1 MTKEKKYFKIY
12 EELIKRGY
20 DPDDSYNGKVVFTR
34 ANLDIYVFDDDPGED
49 RVRIQVHTNH
59 RSPAQ
64 MSYNSFSQIPR
75 ERLVIDYEFPTSQ
88 DFSTY
93 MDKVEKK
100 YMAEVE

>member
-1 MTKEKKYFKIY
+1 MTKKDKYFKIY

-34 ANLDIYVFDDDPGED
+34 ANLDACVFDADPGED
-49 RVRIQVHTNH
+49 KVHIQVHTNH
-59 RSPAQ
+59 CDDSCQPQAGRR
-64 MSYNSFSQIPR
+64 NI
-75 ERLVIDYEFPTSQ
+75 VIDYEFPTSQ
-88 DFSTY
+88 DFSVY

>member
-12 EELIKRGY
+12 EELIDRGY
-20 DPDDSYNGKVVFTR
+20 DPDDAYNGKVVFTR

-49 RVRIQVHTNH
+49 RVHIQAHTNH
-59 RSPAQ
+59 RTPAQ
-64 MSYNSFSQIPR
+64 ARQNSISR
-75 ERLVIDYEFPTSQ
+75 EGLVIDYKFPTSQ

-100 YMAEVE
+100 YMVEVE